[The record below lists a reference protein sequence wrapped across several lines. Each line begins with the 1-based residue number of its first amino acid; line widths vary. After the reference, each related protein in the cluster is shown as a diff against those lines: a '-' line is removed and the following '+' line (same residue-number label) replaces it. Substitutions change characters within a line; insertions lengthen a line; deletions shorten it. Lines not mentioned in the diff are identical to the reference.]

1 MNIYEITGNILSLQ
15 TMAEEGIIDEDTL
28 KDTMESLEGELED
41 KADAYAKVIKNI
53 EAQATAIGIEEDRL
67 RERRQ
72 VLENNIKRMKK
83 TLQESMEL
91 TGKTKFKT
99 TLFSFN
105 VQNNAKSVVL
115 DTEDLMSIPEK
126 YQKAT
131 ITINKTLIKEDL
143 ESGAEL
149 PFAHIE
155 QTRSIRIR

>member
-15 TMAEEGIIDEDTL
+15 QMAEEGIIDEDTL

-83 TLQESMEL
+83 TLQESMEI

-149 PFAHIE
+149 PFAHFE